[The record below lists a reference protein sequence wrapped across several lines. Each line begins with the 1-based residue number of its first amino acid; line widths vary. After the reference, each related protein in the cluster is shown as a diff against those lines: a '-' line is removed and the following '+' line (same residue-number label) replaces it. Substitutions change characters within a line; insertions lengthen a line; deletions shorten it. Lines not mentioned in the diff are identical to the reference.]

1 MQIRASQA
9 FLIIHQLLSL
19 AFKLILCIFVI
30 IILSLNMDNGINSK
44 SQSKRNSTIAMAIV
58 AIIIAII
65 AFFIWRSHTNPL
77 IQPTTFEQP
86 TDSLNDST
94 LNIDSLQLDSTLV
107 DSIDI
112 DSIDSLDIDSLK
124 ADSLSIDS
132 INKLAQNGKGSI
144 FDTSKKEMKDRLLA
158 IEKLITDAITNYDK
172 GKTSA
177 KDAKAMCDSVANEV
191 ESILKNKNSNEFK
204 YQIKSINRKT
214 NELLNSLG
222 YIIEDNNKDNN

>member
-94 LNIDSLQLDSTLV
+94 LNIDSL
-107 DSIDI
+107 
-112 DSIDSLDIDSLK
+112 K

-158 IEKLITDAITNYDK
+158 IEKLITDAITDYDK

-191 ESILKNKNSNEFK
+191 ESILKDKNSNEFK